1 MNKKEFYKN
10 LMLTYTVD
18 TDKVKRIAKRRVVK
32 RSSRVLRIIPGAAA
46 CAAVTA
52 AAVAIVSLGAAGDGG
67 VDITSDD
74 TAIARMAAAEQFYV
88 TIPDDN
94 DELMDMYVS
103 FESALSYNEIVLSFS
118 KIDDNGDVKI
128 NLLYPENGKYYEN
141 SESISADGSLA
152 FLGAKVTAPASL
164 CKDIR
169 MLKTVSLVELPESGI
184 TDDSFSP
191 FGSSEFVTS
200 TEPANE
206 SFEVSIP
213 SYTTTTTAA
222 TTPAVTE
229 PNTETTTDTG
239 DYTGTD
245 TDTDTDTGADTDVPT
260 VTDTEDTTS
269 SADTV
274 PDDTTDDVITDISDT
289 TPEEVSADIE
299 IPITGITAVKII
311 SADRIVVTTG
321 DSIRLYRL
329 QEGAL
334 ALETTFYASNA
345 KVSWSSYSGSDLFIT
360 ACDGGARTRLYWA
373 DGEAGALTEIDISAI
388 TSDGAEISSV
398 VCTPDG
404 SMKLLRTVSTDKS
417 RVYTI
422 RRLESTLSINLILEY
437 DAPVT
442 SLALIGDNLYFAL
455 TDTANSTVSIAA
467 KSLSDGTVTEI
478 ASYSGTLRSVR
489 SQSFN
494 SAALTFT
501 SAEGA
506 ESCVLLTPDGALVE
520 TELRNIT
527 FSRTSGRIFT
537 DGERYYYINGS
548 EAAEVSSD
556 DEVISAFLPAPTP
569 GNYTCVMQEDGSA
582 YLMLK
587 EQ

>member
-32 RSSRVLRIIPGAAA
+32 RSSRVLRIVPGAAA

-94 DELMDMYVS
+94 DELMEMYVS
-103 FESALSYNEIVLSFS
+103 FESALSYNEVVLSFS

-128 NLLYPENGKYYEN
+128 NLLYTEKGKYYEN
-141 SESISADGSLA
+141 SESISADSSLA
-152 FLGAKVTAPASL
+152 FLGAKITAPASL

-213 SYTTTTTAA
+213 SYPTTTTTT

-229 PNTETTTDTG
+229 TNTDTT
-239 DYTGTD
+239 TGTD
-245 TDTDTDTGADTDVPT
+245 TDTDTGTDTDVPT

-269 SADTV
+269 SIDTV
-274 PDDTTDDVITDISDT
+274 PDDTTNDDITDISDT
-289 TPEEVSADIE
+289 PPEEMSTDIE
-299 IPITGITAVKII
+299 IPIAGITAVKII
-311 SADRIVVTTG
+311 SPDRIVVTTG

-373 DGEAGALTEIDISAI
+373 DGVAGALTEIDISAI

-404 SMKLLRTVSTDKS
+404 SMTLLRTVSTDKS

-506 ESCVLLTPDGALVE
+506 ESCVLLTPDGALIE

-569 GNYTCVMQEDGSA
+569 GDYTCVMQEDGTA
-582 YLMLK
+582 YLMIK
-587 EQ
+587 E